1 MRPGKKLLLVVGAA
15 GLLAAVALT
24 LVVSGDIFRF
34 FFPYLDQDLA
44 GQIVISS
51 EWTEIVPKK
60 PFQVDRQIQMIVLD
74 LDKSI
79 NLQRD
84 GFGLILPDG
93 SVVTPE
99 VELIDLEGKAYPL
112 DSPSEHLGDNGFK
125 YRQFSS
131 RNRLPDGKIF
141 RSVRIRADKPVRCN
155 RVFWRCYN
163 MWDVS

>member
-1 MRPGKKLLLVVGAA
+1 VRPGKKLLLVVGAA

-24 LVVSGDIFRF
+24 VVVSGDIFRF

-44 GQIVISS
+44 GQVVISS
-51 EWTEIVPKK
+51 EWTEIAPKK

-79 NLQRD
+79 NLERD
-84 GFGLILPDG
+84 GFGLVLPDG

-99 VELIDLEGKAYPL
+99 VELIDQEGKAYPL
-112 DSPSEHLGDNGFK
+112 DAPSASLNSTGVK

-131 RNRLPDGKIF
+131 GKELPSGKIF
-141 RSVRIRADKPVRCN
+141 RAVRIRADKPVRCN
-155 RVFWRCYN
+155 RIFWRCYN